1 MPLAG
6 LQGYYDQACSGA
18 AVAPDDRL
26 HLIRH
31 DIDSPS
37 PASAALSGAGKWHVL
52 DAWCTSFVD
61 TKRPSRRMGGPAVIL
76 SASTQEARQGKLQV
90 VEEFLFAAPVSL
102 QRPSR
107 SVSSF
112 RRLTSEE
119 RHELEEL
126 KVSRFDRKEEADG
139 SSGSWTSWFKGSD
152 GDKANDKVTRSAQD
166 TVPDAIPL
174 PGPLLALPGVTS
186 ITNNSYAVGAYRH
199 VMDNKV
205 LAFLLVTPVFSI
217 AAVAL
222 RVGLPYFSPSER
234 REDSDDENADKPRSD
249 GGWFTWGARQEPPS
263 DEEEDRKRA
272 AGASS
277 SSWLGG
283 LFGGGRQEGADNEE
297 PSSGE
302 EAPEVGG
309 RRRRRRSSASD
320 VGIHENAGSREN
332 AGNQDGADEEEE
344 EAEDSG
350 LDLDVGGDEE
360 EEGGCETQ

>member
-1 MPLAG
+1 
-6 LQGYYDQACSGA
+6 
-18 AVAPDDRL
+18 
-26 HLIRH
+26 
-31 DIDSPS
+31 
-37 PASAALSGAGKWHVL
+37 
-52 DAWCTSFVD
+52 
-61 TKRPSRRMGGPAVIL
+61 MGGPAVIL

-199 VMDNKV
+199 AMDNKV

-222 RVGLPYFSPSER
+222 RVGLPYLSLSER
-234 REDSDDENADKPRSD
+234 HEDSDDENADKPRSD

-263 DEEEDRKRA
+263 DEEEDRKRVA

-283 LFGGGRQEGADNEE
+283 LFGGGRQESADNEE

-360 EEGGCETQ
+360 EGGCETQ